1 MTTLK
6 TTLEDLIKAERAL
19 EAALVR
25 TLTNCSA
32 FRTAGNTDAVEV
44 ICRERLNLDK
54 AQEMIRASKERLQAL
69 AEYQPARDAKI
80 AKHEKAKQ
88 RGLWQRRHRLN
99 VVERAELVELN
110 ARYGTYT
117 GPANV
122 TRGTKRE
129 LTMQAGLWLHGNVP
143 LGFRAAVRRQAEKAT
158 APEHTITE
166 QDIQDAWLYVADNT
180 PGGGSTM
187 TERACGHP

>member
-19 EAALVR
+19 EAALVH

-32 FRTAGNTDAVEV
+32 FRTAGNTDAVEL
-44 ICRERLNLDK
+44 ICRERRDLDK
-54 AQEMIRASKERLQAL
+54 AQQLIRNTKERLQAL
-69 AEYQPARDAKI
+69 AEHAPVQADKL
-80 AKHEKAKQ
+80 AKHEQARQ

-110 ARYGTYT
+110 QKHGTYT
-117 GPANV
+117 GPDV

-129 LTMQAGLWLHGNVP
+129 KTVCPYCTAARMPGQITCAAQAC
-143 LGFRAAVRRQAEKAT
+143 QARWQAHLDSKH
-158 APEHTITE
+158 EH
-166 QDIQDAWLYVADNT
+166 AN
-180 PGGGSTM
+180 
-187 TERACGHP
+187 